1 MTFGVSRDHG
11 LFEWSGT
18 GEGIFAQKENIWRPR
33 FWRMIFDIIRF
44 NQFALDLLVEDGPR
58 KLGDARGEQSLGEYL
73 KQEGYSEAFKDDY
86 LIPMT
91 AAVWSTSPDKTS
103 LEFPV
108 LTLVR
113 FMWNHHLLSTLAE
126 RPTWLTIK
134 GASQKYIDAIVRS
147 SDATRYHFHT
157 DSPVVGVDRRQ
168 QSGSPLVDLTY
179 KNLQTGNHEV
189 STFDHVIM
197 ACHGDDVLPLM
208 TSKARVPPSE
218 KEQSILGAFQ
228 TSENVAY
235 LHSDLSLMP
244 KRRPVWT
251 AWNYL
256 TVSTPSKLSHPAGV
270 ALTYWMNL
278 LQHLPEDE
286 FGPVLVTMNPPHA
299 PDPAL
304 TQGKYVYRHPLY
316 TISAVEAQ
324 KNLAQIQNT
333 SGISY
338 CGAWTKYGFHEDGF
352 SSGLK
357 VAIDHL
363 GATLPFDFQDST
375 FSRGT
380 APALNLKDHLVRSV
394 ILLLQRFIALLEIL
408 IALPPVALALN
419 TVLRLMGSGT
429 TQSKDSMRWK
439 AE

>member
-18 GEGIFAQKENIWRPR
+18 AEGIFAQKENMWRPR

-44 NQFALDLLVEDGPR
+44 NQFAVDLLVDDDQTMSGPR
-58 KLGDARGEQSLGEYL
+58 SEQSIGDYL
-73 KQEGYSEAFKDDY
+73 KLEGYSEAFKDDY

-113 FMWNHHLLSTLAE
+113 FMWNHHLLSTFAA
-126 RPTWLTIK
+126 RPTWLTIQ
-134 GASQKYIDAIVRS
+134 GGSQRYIDAIVES
-147 SDATRYHFHT
+147 SDPTRHHFRT
-157 DSPVVGVDRRQ
+157 ESPVVQISRKEKLGIF
-168 QSGSPLVDLTY
+168 SVDLTY
-179 KNLQTGNHEV
+179 KSHVDGPEKTE
-189 STFDHVIM
+189 TFDHVIM
-197 ACHGDDVLPLM
+197 ACHGDNILPLM
-208 TSKARVPPSE
+208 ASGTEIPLSE
-218 KEQSILGAFQ
+218 EEHAIFAAFK

-256 TVSTPSKLSHPAGV
+256 TQSTPSKLSHPAGV
-270 ALTYWMNL
+270 SLTYWMNL

-286 FGPVLVTMNPPHA
+286 FGPVLVTLNPPHA
-299 PDPAL
+299 PDEDL
-304 TQGKYVYRHPLY
+304 TQGEYRYRHPLY
-316 TISAVEAQ
+316 TIDAVEAQ
-324 KNLAQIQNT
+324 KKLQGIQNA
-333 SGISY
+333 SGVSY

-363 GATLPFDFQDST
+363 GAELPFTFKDST
-375 FSRGT
+375 YSRGMS
-380 APALNLKDHLVRSV
+380 PALGMKDHVVRMLIRITHNLIVLVEV
-394 ILLLQRFIALLEIL
+394 IFAV
-408 IALPPVALALN
+408 PGVALMGNLMLW
-419 TVLRLMGSGT
+419 VLHLFVGLVGKRE
-429 TQSKDSMRWK
+429 KI
-439 AE
+439 E